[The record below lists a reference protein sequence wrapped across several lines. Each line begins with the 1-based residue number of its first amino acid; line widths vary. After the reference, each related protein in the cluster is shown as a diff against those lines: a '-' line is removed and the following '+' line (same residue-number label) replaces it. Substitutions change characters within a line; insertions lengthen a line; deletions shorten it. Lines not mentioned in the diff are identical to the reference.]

1 MPETET
7 SRGQAEE
14 GFELLLDVPLKVTV
28 ELGRTRMLL
37 QELLE
42 LGQGSIVDLERLA
55 GEPVDVL
62 VNGRPIAL
70 GEIVV
75 LNDRY
80 AVRVVSINSPTER
93 VEGLGS

>member
-1 MPETET
+1 MPETE
-7 SRGQAEE
+7 SPRGPSEE
-14 GFELLLDVPLKVTV
+14 GFELLLDVPLRVSV

-55 GEPVDVL
+55 GEPVDIL

-80 AVRVVSINSPTER
+80 AVRVVSINSPTDR
-93 VEGLGS
+93 VEGLGT

>member
-1 MPETET
+1 MPEET
-7 SRGQAEE
+7 PEQQEAEE
-14 GFELLLDVPLKVTV
+14 GFELLLDIPLRVTV
-28 ELGRTRMLL
+28 ELGRTRMLI

-62 VNGRPIAL
+62 VNGRPIAM

-75 LNDRY
+75 FNDRY
-80 AVRVVSINSPTER
+80 AVRVVSINSPAER
-93 VEGLGS
+93 LENLA

>member
-1 MPETET
+1 
-7 SRGQAEE
+7 
-14 GFELLLDVPLKVTV
+14 
-28 ELGRTRMLL
+28 MLL

-55 GEPVDVL
+55 GEPVDIL

-80 AVRVVSINSPTER
+80 AVRVVSINSPTDR
-93 VEGLGS
+93 VEGLGT